1 MVSLEGRRMIRNGR
15 KVRER
20 KNEFLKKEE
29 RSSYLGHN
37 RLPSALHPVDS
48 GGLLVRAEVSGERD
62 YLHVGEDVLK
72 NVLMYVRI

>member
-1 MVSLEGRRMIRNGR
+1 MREQWPELES
-15 KVRER
+15 ER
-20 KNEFLKKEE
+20 KEKRVLEKEE
-29 RSSYLGHN
+29 ERNSHLGHN

-72 NVLMYVRI
+72 RVLMCVPI